1 MAIVS
6 DIPEIDTPLDVD
18 ADTAMGAVGHVD
30 VDVDVDVDLEL
41 AARLRVALARL
52 ARQLRQQAGP
62 HLSPTLQSVLATI
75 ALHGPLPLGELA
87 AREQVAPP
95 TITKLLARL
104 DEHGL
109 IQRQRGADDKR
120 VILVSLTADGQQQ
133 FDESRTRRTAWLMD
147 RLAALDDTQQAD
159 LARAVELLEAIADP
173 DGSAAAHPGPDA
185 AATPIHTS
193 LAPPRSP
200 LPRAPEPKRRPAR

>member
-1 MAIVS
+1 MAIVN
-6 DIPEIDTPLDVD
+6 DVPPVEVSLD
-18 ADTAMGAVGHVD
+18 ADLG
-30 VDVDVDVDLEL
+30 VDVDLEL

-104 DEHGL
+104 DEQGL
-109 IQRQRGADDKR
+109 IERQRGADDKR
-120 VILVSLTADGQQQ
+120 VTLVSLTADGRRQ
-133 FDESRTRRTAWLMD
+133 FDEGRTRRTAWLVD
-147 RLAALDDTQQAD
+147 RLAHLDDAQQAD
-159 LARAVELLEAIADP
+159 LARAIELLEAIANP
-173 DGSAAAHPGPDA
+173 DGTAAAPTAQPSGDPDA
-185 AATPIHTS
+185 AAASPHTS
-193 LAPPRSP
+193 PAPARSP
-200 LPRAPEPKRRPAR
+200 LPRAPEPTRRPAR

>member
-1 MAIVS
+1 M
-6 DIPEIDTPLDVD
+6 DHIPQLE
-18 ADTAMGAVGHVD
+18 A
-30 VDVDVDVDLEL
+30 DVDLEL

-62 HLSPTLQSVLATI
+62 QLSPTLQSVLATI

-104 DEHGL
+104 DEQGL

-120 VILVSLTADGQQQ
+120 VTLVSLTADGQRQ
-133 FDESRTRRTAWLMD
+133 FDEGRTRRTAWLVD
-147 RLAALDDTQQAD
+147 RLAHLDDTQQAD
-159 LARAVELLEAIADP
+159 LARAVEVLEAIANP
-173 DGSAAAHPGPDA
+173 DAAASLSATGPDA
-185 AATPIHTS
+185 AADSPHTS
-193 LAPPRSP
+193 PAPTRSP
-200 LPRAPEPKRRPAR
+200 LPRAPDLTRRPAR

>member
-6 DIPEIDTPLDVD
+6 DIPQLESQLAAEV
-18 ADTAMGAVGHVD
+18 GA
-30 VDVDVDVDLEL
+30 DVDLEL

-104 DEHGL
+104 DEQGL

-120 VILVSLTADGQQQ
+120 VTLVSLTADGQRQ
-133 FDESRTRRTAWLMD
+133 FDEGRTRRTAWLVD
-147 RLAALDDTQQAD
+147 RLAHLDDTQQAD
-159 LARAVELLEAIADP
+159 LARAVEVLEAIANP
-173 DGSAAAHPGPDA
+173 DAAASLSAPGPDA
-185 AATPIHTS
+185 AADSPHTS
-193 LAPPRSP
+193 PAPTRSP
-200 LPRAPEPKRRPAR
+200 LRRAPEPTRRPAR

>member
-6 DIPEIDTPLDVD
+6 DIPQLQSQLAAEV
-18 ADTAMGAVGHVD
+18 GA
-30 VDVDVDVDLEL
+30 DVDLEL

-104 DEHGL
+104 DEQGL

-120 VILVSLTADGQQQ
+120 VTLVSLTADGQRQ
-133 FDESRTRRTAWLMD
+133 FDEGRTRRTAWLVD
-147 RLAALDDTQQAD
+147 RLAHLDDTQQAD
-159 LARAVELLEAIADP
+159 LARAVEVLEAIANP
-173 DGSAAAHPGPDA
+173 DAAASLSAPGPDA
-185 AATPIHTS
+185 AAGSPHTS
-193 LAPPRSP
+193 PAPTRSP
-200 LPRAPEPKRRPAR
+200 LRRAPEPTRRPAR

>member
-6 DIPEIDTPLDVD
+6 DIPQLESQLAAEV
-18 ADTAMGAVGHVD
+18 GA
-30 VDVDVDVDLEL
+30 DVDLEL

-104 DEHGL
+104 DEQGL
-109 IQRQRGADDKR
+109 IQRQRGADDRR
-120 VILVSLTADGQQQ
+120 VTLVSLTADGQRQ
-133 FDESRTRRTAWLMD
+133 FDEGRTRRTAWLVD
-147 RLAALDDTQQAD
+147 RLAHLDDTQQAD
-159 LARAVELLEAIADP
+159 LARAVEVLEAIANP
-173 DGSAAAHPGPDA
+173 DAAASVSATGPDA
-185 AATPIHTS
+185 AADSPHTS
-193 LAPPRSP
+193 LAPTRSP
-200 LPRAPEPKRRPAR
+200 LPRAPEPTRRPAR

>member
-1 MAIVS
+1 MS
-6 DIPEIDTPLDVD
+6 DIPEIDTPFDI
-18 ADTAMGAVGHVD
+18 
-30 VDVDVDVDLEL
+30 DVDLEL
-41 AARLRVALARL
+41 AARLRAALARL

-120 VILVSLTADGQQQ
+120 VILVSLTADGQRQ
-133 FDESRTRRTAWLMD
+133 FDESRTRRTAWLVD
-147 RLAALDDTQQAD
+147 RLAHLDDTQQAD
-159 LARAVELLEAIADP
+159 LARAVELLEAIAKP
-173 DGSAAAHPGPDA
+173 DGTAAVTPGPDA
-185 AATPIHTS
+185 AA
-193 LAPPRSP
+193 APPHTTPAPTRSP
-200 LPRAPEPKRRPAR
+200 LPRAPEPTRRPAR

>member
-1 MAIVS
+1 MS
-6 DIPEIDTPLDVD
+6 DIPEIDTPFGAD
-18 ADTAMGAVGHVD
+18 ADTAVGSDASLD
-30 VDVDVDVDLEL
+30 VGVDVDLDL

-109 IQRQRGADDKR
+109 IERQRGADDKR
-120 VILVSLTADGQQQ
+120 VILVSLTAAGQQQ

-147 RLAALDDTQQAD
+147 RLAHLDDTQQAD
-159 LARAVELLEAIADP
+159 LARAVELLEAIANP
-173 DGSAAAHPGPDA
+173 DGYAANPGPDA
-185 AATPIHTS
+185 VAAPLPTS
-193 LAPPRSP
+193 PAPTRSP

>member
-1 MAIVS
+1 MS
-6 DIPEIDTPLDVD
+6 DIPSPEIETD
-18 ADTAMGAVGHVD
+18 ADADANA
-30 VDVDVDVDLEL
+30 DVDLEL
-41 AARLRVALARL
+41 AARLRAALARL

-120 VILVSLTADGQQQ
+120 VILVSLTADGQRQ
-133 FDESRTRRTAWLMD
+133 FDESRTRRTAWLVD
-147 RLAALDDTQQAD
+147 RLAHLDDTQQAD
-159 LARAVELLEAIADP
+159 LARAVELLEAIANP
-173 DGSAAAHPGPDA
+173 DGAPAPGPDA
-185 AATPIHTS
+185 AATPPTS
-193 LAPPRSP
+193 PAPTRSP
-200 LPRAPEPKRRPAR
+200 LPRAPEPTRRPAP

>member
-1 MAIVS
+1 VD
-6 DIPEIDTPLDVD
+6 DIPQLSAEP
-18 ADTAMGAVGHVD
+18 GA
-30 VDVDVDVDLEL
+30 DVDLEL

-62 HLSPTLQSVLATI
+62 QLSPTLQSVLATI

-104 DEHGL
+104 DEQGL

-120 VILVSLTADGQQQ
+120 VILVSLTADGQRQ
-133 FDESRTRRTAWLMD
+133 FDESRTRRTAWLVD
-147 RLAALDDTQQAD
+147 RLAHLDDTQQAD
-159 LARAVELLEAIADP
+159 LARAVELLEAIAN
-173 DGSAAAHPGPDA
+173 PDA
-185 AATPIHTS
+185 SPHPDPAPARS
-193 LAPPRSP
+193 L
-200 LPRAPEPKRRPAR
+200 LPRAPEPTRRPAR

>member
-1 MAIVS
+1 M
-6 DIPEIDTPLDVD
+6 DRIPQLE
-18 ADTAMGAVGHVD
+18 A
-30 VDVDVDVDLEL
+30 DVDLEL

-62 HLSPTLQSVLATI
+62 QLSPTLQSVLATI

-104 DEHGL
+104 DEQGL

-120 VILVSLTADGQQQ
+120 VTLVSLTADGQHQ
-133 FDESRTRRTAWLMD
+133 FDEGRTRRTAWLVD
-147 RLAALDDTQQAD
+147 RLAHLDDAQQAD
-159 LARAVELLEAIADP
+159 LARAVELLEAIANP
-173 DGSAAAHPGPDA
+173 DGASPHPGPDA
-185 AATPIHTS
+185 AAASPHTDP
-193 LAPPRSP
+193 APARSP
-200 LPRAPEPKRRPAR
+200 LPRAPEPTRRPAR

>member
-1 MAIVS
+1 M
-6 DIPEIDTPLDVD
+6 DRIPQLE
-18 ADTAMGAVGHVD
+18 A
-30 VDVDVDVDLEL
+30 DVDLEL

-62 HLSPTLQSVLATI
+62 QLSPTLQSVLATI

-104 DEHGL
+104 DEQGL

-120 VILVSLTADGQQQ
+120 VTLVSLTADGQRQ
-133 FDESRTRRTAWLMD
+133 FDEGRTRRTAWLVD
-147 RLAALDDTQQAD
+147 RLAHLDDTQQAD
-159 LARAVELLEAIADP
+159 LARAVEVLEAIANP
-173 DGSAAAHPGPDA
+173 DAAASLSATGPDA
-185 AATPIHTS
+185 AADSPHTS
-193 LAPPRSP
+193 PAPTRSP
-200 LPRAPEPKRRPAR
+200 LPRAPDLTRRPAR